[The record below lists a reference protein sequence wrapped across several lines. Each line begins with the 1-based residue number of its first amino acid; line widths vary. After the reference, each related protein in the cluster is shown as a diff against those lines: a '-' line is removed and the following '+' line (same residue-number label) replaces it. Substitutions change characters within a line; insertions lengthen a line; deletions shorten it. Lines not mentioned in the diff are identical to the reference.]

1 MSKKILLTCR
11 DNVINAEIEK
21 ILSECQENAPEVQKQ
36 LQILKELVND
46 DRPKTKKKDLYNFED
61 KRVKYIDFWLIFDI
75 RWKMTFLTDKY
86 NKTII
91 MFLSI

>member
-61 KRVKYIDFWLIFDI
+61 KRVKYIDF
-75 RWKMTFLTDKY
+75 
-86 NKTII
+86 
-91 MFLSI
+91 